1 MNRNSPPLPQTKT
14 VVSKPDARLQLAV
27 VAIAALLVL
36 VPESAWAQNIFNLPV
51 VDEMV
56 CGFVSYARSKLA
68 PMIAVGVIILTI
80 IGHWLGLSKMWGT
93 LLYVGIGLG
102 VILGIATAFARYGSM
117 AQACLA

>member
-1 MNRNSPPLPQTKT
+1 MNRNSPPLPQTKKF
-14 VVSKPDARLQLAV
+14 VSKPDARLQLAV